1 MAQVP
6 SSHWQPL
13 EIPWQWLSLLTTRQK
28 IIPLYTTELTI
39 GSAEKSTLTLVK
51 CSRIGSSCSCIIL
64 ANNSTFLNAVNQN
77 PWTPL
82 MSAKKGVKF
91 NFYTKG
97 DTCFRKKQNIKRARV
112 PLLCEIRVLLNCTE
126 AVYDCRYI
134 YFHNAH
140 VKCVY
145 IEYWQL

>member
-13 EIPWQWLSLLTTRQK
+13 EITWQWLSLLTTRQK
-28 IIPLYTTELTI
+28 ITPLYTTELTI

-82 MSAKKGVKF
+82 MSAKKELSLIFPQKGILASERNKTLKGQEYLYFVKSVSCSIVQKR
-91 NFYTKG
+91 YTIVG
-97 DTCFRKKQNIKRARV
+97 IFTS
-112 PLLCEIRVLLNCTE
+112 TM
-126 AVYDCRYI
+126 
-134 YFHNAH
+134 HM
-140 VKCVY
+140 
-145 IEYWQL
+145 

>member
-82 MSAKKGVKF
+82 MSAKKELSLIFPQKEETTLKGQEYLYFVKSVSCSIVQKR
-91 NFYTKG
+91 YTIVG
-97 DTCFRKKQNIKRARV
+97 IFTS
-112 PLLCEIRVLLNCTE
+112 TM
-126 AVYDCRYI
+126 
-134 YFHNAH
+134 HM
-140 VKCVY
+140 
-145 IEYWQL
+145 